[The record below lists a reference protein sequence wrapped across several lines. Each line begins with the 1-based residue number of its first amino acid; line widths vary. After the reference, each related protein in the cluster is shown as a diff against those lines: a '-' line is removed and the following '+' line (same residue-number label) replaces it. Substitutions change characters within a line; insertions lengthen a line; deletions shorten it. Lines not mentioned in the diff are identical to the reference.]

1 MALVETNGEGCTLR
15 YLRDGAEFRSLNR
28 GRAFAELASLGYAGY
43 PAFSLKRLVHDEGV
57 LRTFMR
63 RLPPRSRRIFQEYE
77 HQFRLSPGLV
87 LSGFA
92 LLGQT
97 GAMLPS
103 DGFSLWT
110 RWPRKPA
117 IAMLLLEIAG
127 YRYHALEDKA
137 AIEIGMPVELQ
148 PEPENEHDP
157 SAVRSSR
164 VRGSSATSN
173 ACRRRP
179 FAAGSEADG

>member
-1 MALVETNGEGCTLR
+1 M
-15 YLRDGAEFRSLNR
+15 
-28 GRAFAELASLGYAGY
+28 ASLGYAGY
-43 PAFSLKRLVHDEGV
+43 LAFSLKRLVHDEGV

-63 RLPPRSRRIFQEYE
+63 RLPPRGRRIFQVR
-77 HQFRLSPGLV
+77 HQFACSPGLV

-103 DGFSLWT
+103 DGFSLVRPVGPGSQPLRCCCWRSRAT
-110 RWPRKPA
+110 A
-117 IAMLLLEIAG
+117 IM
-127 YRYHALEDKA
+127 LEDKA

-148 PEPENEHDP
+148 PRAGER
-157 SAVRSSR
+157 ARSVSGEVVAGTR
-164 VRGSSATSN
+164 KLGFLE

-179 FAAGSEADG
+179 FRRWLESRRVTGVIERLERQGRPARSSCAGDPWR